1 MVLKIVQGKILS
13 MKELRVTKGTNHN
26 YFNGRG
32 KFRLQN
38 SYY

>member
-13 MKELRVTKGTNHN
+13 KRELRVTKVTNNN
-26 YFNGRG
+26 YFHGKG